1 MIGPRYAA
9 QFCFKS
15 VYIYN
20 KTDIIKLIVDFMHEF
35 GVMKDRLTAPLT
47 GAGTQQHKYFQPI
60 YIISHPQR

>member
-1 MIGPRYAA
+1 MQPSFVSKVCI
-9 QFCFKS
+9 F
-15 VYIYN
+15 IT

-47 GAGTQQHKYFQPI
+47 GAGTQQYKYFQPI